1 MTTPTPDLASMPM
14 REWSLIPGSVG
25 SLTVRPMTAGEGG
38 PVDHYILTTPTREF
52 PVWSAYSVGDR
63 LHVVSPVE
71 PPMGRW
77 VELGGIIHTTLF
89 SADAARRWLIGQ
101 DRDGGLQL

>member
-1 MTTPTPDLASMPM
+1 MTTTERDLAAMPM

-38 PVDHYILTTPTREF
+38 PVDHYILAAATREF
-52 PVWSAYSVGDR
+52 PVWKAWWGAYER
-63 LHVVSPVE
+63 LHVLSPVE

-77 VELGGIIHTTLF
+77 FEVAGNTWRWIDT
-89 SADAARRWLIGQ
+89 DAARRWLIGQ
-101 DRDGGLQL
+101 ARDGGLPT